1 MSTTT
6 QAEERDYPILYLRHG
21 IPEAFKVFFFEYYSE
36 LFSFA
41 QMLLQRRGIA
51 RKVTMDAF
59 FLLWDRR
66 TDFDSA
72 KKIKA
77 FLYLAV
83 RNKCIQQLRAPVNG
97 TGETPAVEAVAGRA
111 PVNGTGETPA
121 VEAVAASLPPELL
134 RELFAFAA
142 TAV

>member
-1 MSTTT
+1 MITRTE
-6 QAEERDYPILYLRHG
+6 AGERDYSILYLRHG

-36 LFSFA
+36 LFSFS
-41 QMLLQRRGIA
+41 QMLVQHRSLASRLTIE
-51 RKVTMDAF
+51 AF
-59 FLLWDRR
+59 FLLWDKR

-83 RNKCIQQLRAPVNG
+83 RNKCIQQLRAPVPGGGLSLENA
-97 TGETPAVEAVAGRA
+97 TPAL
-111 PVNGTGETPA
+111 
-121 VEAVAASLPPELL
+121 LPPELL

-142 TAV
+142 KTD